1 MKRTLILLILISP
14 MLAETQIVGV
24 KDIIRD
30 PVISQRCKILL
41 KRRAE
46 KIRVQQKLNAMI
58 LRNKKANDE
67 LKPSQRVTRQKLE
80 LNKAQ
85 LRNNLD
91 LVRLRIKSMEENI
104 VRQGCP
110 GITI

>member
-1 MKRTLILLILISP
+1 MTNAQLVS
-14 MLAETQIVGV
+14 V

-41 KRRAE
+41 KRRSK

-58 LRNKKANDE
+58 LRNKKAHDE
-67 LKPSQRVTRQKLE
+67 LKPSQKVTRQKLQ
-80 LNKAQ
+80 LNKTQ
-85 LRNNLD
+85 LRNNLK
-91 LVRLRIKSMEENI
+91 LVKLRIKSMEENI

-110 GITI
+110 GITL